1 MSKTTEKRR
10 LEFIEENV
18 YDELDKEM
26 KDELLSYRRLY
37 NRIVKKEGMV
47 DNLQKKIK
55 VEKDKLMDMRIE
67 LTEKNG
73 VVDTLRK
80 EYSFSISLIDQK
92 PRGKNRI
99 VYYNLCINRH
109 DKKTIGMGTEKSIKE
124 LLGNHYKNN
133 TSKMILLKKDWKQF
147 IINETNYREINGRKI
162 YGETYLRIS
171 KMIVKHGTNFE
182 KIQVDRYTLFPT

>member
-99 VYYNLCINRH
+99 VYYNLCVSRNGLSTKNISLGNRDTIKEQLLEHQKSNPTECDLIKRDWEGWLWSDIMDKKGMKNTYHKIRKMIKKNPIGFYDEKINR
-109 DKKTIGMGTEKSIKE
+109 D
-124 LLGNHYKNN
+124 
-133 TSKMILLKKDWKQF
+133 
-147 IINETNYREINGRKI
+147 
-162 YGETYLRIS
+162 
-171 KMIVKHGTNFE
+171 
-182 KIQVDRYTLFPT
+182 TLFPI